1 MGEFSALL
9 RPFPGPFPPL
19 PTAPVVVNIAPMRAR
34 VRALAHTRTC
44 LHRHT
49 PKCTQT
55 RVHTRTHARGPLS
68 LAFSGRGVT
77 AGADLKSE
85 NSTNSDPERQSSRG
99 LPHRPAPPPTPRPH
113 PVLGRGCREQTRVRT
128 VGGAGAGDC
137 ADGSGSGRG
146 SWALCS
152 PETAPAHSFLGPC
165 GQCTLHVCSPA
176 VSG

>member
-99 LPHRPAPPPTPRPH
+99 LPHRPAPPHPATPPRAGEG
-113 PVLGRGCREQTRVRT
+113 VQGADQGQDSGWGRGQGLCRWQWVRQ
-128 VGGAGAGDC
+128 GEL
-137 ADGSGSGRG
+137 GS
-146 SWALCS
+146 LL
-152 PETAPAHSFLGPC
+152 P
-165 GQCTLHVCSPA
+165 
-176 VSG
+176 